1 MNLPGVNVYTLLPLT
16 HEYQMKH
23 LTECCEKVLM
33 SMEEHTSHKYGP
45 KINDSST
52 NITKIRNDTILHLV
66 LADTYDLPKL
76 RRYCISE
83 SSKLRIY
90 DLEQRPDYPKL
101 EPSTLI
107 EVLKS
112 MLRAREEGC

>member
-1 MNLPGVNVYTLLPLT
+1 
-16 HEYQMKH
+16 MKH
-23 LTECCEKVLM
+23 LTECCENVLL

-45 KINDSST
+45 KINDRST
-52 NITKIRNDTILHLV
+52 NITKITNDTILHLV

-76 RRYCISE
+76 RRQSISE

-107 EVLKS
+107 EVLIS
-112 MLRAREEGC
+112 MLRAQDEVH